1 MLKCR
6 LVHSRWKASMDK
18 VLERKCLEMWTK
30 WEPYH
35 QYPQLENTFPNLQL
49 AATTKELMLD
59 WVLCPSKIFEKTE
72 TEETNQEGTCSIPS
86 KSLCVNYH
94 PNRELNESHK
104 LMRAVDLFSKCGH
117 SLTCITFHG
126 ISIYPRVLNWVLNSM
141 PNLKGM
147 TISNLFVRTEWTTA
161 PQFHP
166 VGQLPLPSLP
176 RLEHLRLFSVESDH
190 FLFGERDTAY
200 KWFMRSYAHQ
210 LVSLETDECFS
221 YLKTTGGSTVFPKLK
236 QFKVYKSKANF
247 YSLYVPG
254 TSFPVME
261 RVSFVHLYEGL
272 WWEELVSFVGLFSKT
287 ITHLHLDFQRN
298 HFRPLQCAL
307 AEYERKPTRMEE
319 GLQFSKLKTLG
330 IFYPKV
336 KGELE
341 VIKKLL
347 RMTPKL
353 ERLQFF
359 QYQRGYDHF
368 VALPEDFKKVR
379 LHLER
384 ESYAELC
391 PTLKKIS
398 VYFDWDERSKFYS
411 MNF

>member
-18 VLERKCLEMWTK
+18 VLERKCIEMWTK

-35 QYPQLENTFPNLQL
+35 QYPQLEKTFPNLQL

-59 WVLCPSKIFEKTE
+59 WVLCPSKNFKKTE
-72 TEETNQEGTCSIPS
+72 TEENQEGTCSIPT
-86 KSLCVNYH
+86 KSLCINYH

-126 ISIYPRVLNWVLNSM
+126 IYIYPL
-141 PNLKGM
+141 
-147 TISNLFVRTEWTTA
+147 
-161 PQFHP
+161 
-166 VGQLPLPSLP
+166 LPLPSLP

-368 VALPEDFKKVR
+368 VALPEDFKKVI
-379 LHLER
+379 LVEFCFKLEVKCGVWR
-384 ESYAELC
+384 
-391 PTLKKIS
+391 
-398 VYFDWDERSKFYS
+398 DWRFT
-411 MNF
+411 